1 MFRKK
6 RSHFLLATL
15 VLGSLS
21 VSMTVLAETTQTS
34 EVKETSSTIVGDTVE
49 NDLDVT
55 TDLEEKNQ
63 PVISEVEKKI
73 QKFPLIQKK

>member
-1 MFRKK
+1 
-6 RSHFLLATL
+6 
-15 VLGSLS
+15 
-21 VSMTVLAETTQTS
+21 MTVLAETTQTS

-55 TDLEEKNQ
+55 TYLEEKNQ

-73 QKFPLIQKK
+73 QKFPLI